1 MNTRKKKKR
10 RKNYTYFILSMAFTG
25 ILGMIFLIILLW
37 TNPKAVQFGNIVP
50 GHKTE
55 AEQPEDLLKLYFGS
69 LLKADYKT
77 MYSMLDEQ
85 SQINISQGEFVSRN
99 QKIYEGIEAKNIKAE
114 ITEIK
119 EQVPDTVISYHTSL
133 ESLAGT
139 IEFNNQAVFSKNDKG
154 KYVLSWNDSMIFPKL
169 TSKDK
174 VKVTRHGAKRGKIL
188 DRNSEVLAGPG
199 TASLVGVVPGKLNQ
213 EDTSDI
219 KELAALLDIKEEAIE
234 KALDAKWVKT
244 DSFVP
249 LKTIEKLDETDML
262 TDNPGNKTLE
272 NKALQ
277 ESLIKIPGVMITDTS
292 IRTYP
297 FGRAA
302 SHLTGYVQK
311 VTAEDLK
318 KHKGEGYNSSSVI
331 GRSGVE
337 GLYEKELKGK
347 DGYEID
353 ILTSDSLVKEILASL
368 PKEDGRDI
376 TLTIDGRLQKSLY
389 EEFKEDKSCT
399 VSLNPYTGEVLALV
413 STPAFD
419 SNDFIRGLSE
429 KQWNQLN
436 EDKDK
441 PLYNRFRQRWC
452 PGSSLKPII
461 GAIGLTTGAIDPEED
476 FGSEGKSWKKD
487 ASWGGYSVTTLHTYK
502 PVILENA
509 LIYSDNIYFAKAALK
524 IGRADLEQELDRL
537 GFHQKFPFE
546 ITMAEAKYSNTE
558 TIETEIQLADSGYGQ
573 GQILI
578 NPLHLA
584 ALYTAFA
591 NEGNAVKP
599 YLLQQENK
607 EPEIWLDQAFS
618 AEDSKRIKTALIKV
632 VNTREGTGYA
642 AHRSDINLA
651 GKTGTAEIKASKED
665 NKGTE
670 LGWFGVF
677 TADKETKNP
686 VLIMSMV
693 EDVKNRG
700 GSAYVVKKVK
710 AVLDSYFYDNR

>member
-10 RKNYTYFILSMAFTG
+10 RKNYIYFILSVSFTG
-25 ILGMIFLIILLW
+25 LLGLIFLIVLLL
-37 TNPKAVQFGNIVP
+37 TNPRSVQFGNIVP
-50 GHKTE
+50 GHKAEE
-55 AEQPEDLLKLYFGS
+55 AQPEDLLKKYFAS
-69 LLKADYKT
+69 LIKADYKT
-77 MYSMLDEQ
+77 MYSLLDEQ
-85 SQINISQGEFVSRN
+85 SQINLSQDEFISRN
-99 QKIYEGIEAKNIKAE
+99 QKIYEGIEAKNIKTE

-133 ESLAGT
+133 DSIAGT
-139 IEFNNQAVFSKNDKG
+139 IEFENQAVFSKNDKG
-154 KYVLSWNDSMIFPKL
+154 RYALSWSDRMIFPKL
-169 TSKDK
+169 TSTDK

-188 DRNSEVLAGPG
+188 DRNREVLAGPG
-199 TASLVGVVPGKLNQ
+199 TAASVGVVPGKLNQ
-213 EDTSDI
+213 EGTSDI
-219 KELAALLDIKEEAIE
+219 KKLAALLDMKEEAIE
-234 KALDAKWVKT
+234 KALGAKWVKT

-249 LKTIEKLDETDML
+249 LKIIEKLDETDLL
-262 TDNPGNKTLE
+262 TDNPGVDTLKNKE
-272 NKALQ
+272 LQ
-277 ESLIKIPGVMITDTS
+277 DSLIHIPGVMITDTS

-297 FGRAA
+297 LGKAA
-302 SHLTGYVQK
+302 AHLTGYVQK
-311 VTAEDLK
+311 VTAEDLE

-331 GRSGVE
+331 GRNGVE

-353 ILTSDSLVKEILASL
+353 ILTSDGLVKEILASL

-376 TLTIDGRLQKSLY
+376 TLTIDGSLQKSLY
-389 EEFKEDKSCT
+389 EEFKEDKSCS

-419 SNDFIRGLSE
+419 SNDFIRGLSD

-436 EDKDK
+436 EDMNK

-461 GAIGLTTGAIDPEED
+461 SAIGLTTGAIDPEED
-476 FGSEGKSWKKD
+476 FGFEGKSWKKD

-524 IGRADLEQELDRL
+524 IGRADLEHELNRL
-537 GFHQKFPFE
+537 GFNRKLPFE
-546 ITMAEAKYSNTE
+546 ISMAEAMYSNTD

-591 NEGNAVKP
+591 NEGNVVKP
-599 YLLQQENK
+599 YLLLKENK
-607 EPEIWLDQAFS
+607 APDLWLNQAFS
-618 AEDSKRIKTALIKV
+618 AEDAKRIKTALIKV
-632 VNTREGTGYA
+632 VNTKAGTGYS

-665 NKGTE
+665 TKGTE

-677 TADKETKNP
+677 TADKETKKP

-700 GSAYVVKKVK
+700 GSSYVVKKVK
-710 AVLDSYFYDNR
+710 GVLDNYLSDNR